1 MYSIVIVDDRAT
13 NRAIY
18 SQLVRSLDK
27 NISVNAFGDAA
38 GALNWLTTN
47 NADLIVTDYEMP
59 RIDGDE
65 FITRFRALPGASRVP
80 IMMITVCGQRQKKL
94 RALESGATD
103 FLRAPVDHFEFITRA
118 RNLLKLS
125 QSAGEQAVSA
135 PENNSAEDGARALFA
150 HGGERDYAVHVVE
163 IDAMGPAPDLS
174 DALRGHLR
182 EGDLVARLDPLR
194 YAVLQKEVVAPR
206 DAQALARRL
215 SSLRRLFAGVAALRA
230 GAALPLPGQ
239 DPAACLRAAIQAL
252 RENSPVAA
260 SADDRWRLAPAVD
273 LATGALAGAQVLDG
287 DDEASLADPEALRV
301 ALACAARI
309 GRAPQDLRLALRLSL
324 GGEAGK
330 SAMLRLPPFVARSKG
345 ELASL
350 DLVAAVENIGADG
363 AATES
368 LAQALKT
375 LGPRLIIDLGALPRG
390 GSARYWPG
398 LLRALG
404 EGWSGALRFSAADVS
419 SIGRARQLRARIER
433 ELGKAPVLRA
443 ADTPSPELLPALRR
457 AGVGW
462 AQGACFGSPFALRDF
477 GALLAPRE
485 GHASMESRALP
496 A

>member
-1 MYSIVIVDDRAT
+1 MYSIVIIDDRAT

-18 SQLVRSLDK
+18 SQLVRSLDR

-38 GALNWLTTN
+38 GALDWLTAN
-47 NADLIVTDYEMP
+47 SADLIVTDYEMP

-103 FLRAPVDHFEFITRA
+103 FLRAPVDHFEFISRA

-125 QSAGEQAVSA
+125 QSAGEA
-135 PENNSAEDGARALFA
+135 PVPAQEKNSVEDGTRALFE
-150 HGGERDYAVHVVE
+150 HRGEGDYAVHVVE
-163 IDAMGPAPDLS
+163 IDAMGPPPDLS
-174 DALRGHLR
+174 NALRGQLR

-194 YAVLQKEVVAPR
+194 YAVLQKEVAAPG

-215 SSLRRLFAGVAALRA
+215 SSLRGLFAGVAALRG

-252 RENSPVAA
+252 HENSPVAT
-260 SADDRWRLAPAVD
+260 SGDERWRLAPAVN

-287 DDEASLADPEALRV
+287 ADEATLGDPEALRV
-301 ALACAARI
+301 ALACGARI
-309 GRAPQDLRLALRLSL
+309 GRGAQGLRLALRLNL
-324 GGEAGK
+324 GGRGAET
-330 SAMLRLPPFVARSKG
+330 AMLRLPSLAANSG
-345 ELASL
+345 AELERL
-350 DLVAAVENIGADG
+350 DLVVPLDDIGADA
-363 AATES
+363 AATEN
-368 LAQALKT
+368 LAHALQT
-375 LGPRLIIDLGALPRG
+375 LGPRLIIDLGALPRDG
-390 GSARYWPG
+390 DAPNWPA
-398 LLRALG
+398 LSRALG
-404 EGWSGALRFSAADVS
+404 ESWGGVLRFSAADAS
-419 SIGRARQLRARIER
+419 SVARARELKARVER

-443 ADTPSPELLPALRR
+443 VDTPSPGLLPALRR

-485 GHASMESRALP
+485 GQASMETRALP